1 LIADSR
7 RNIILIVVQVYKR
20 AEHSIKVFEGLERNQ
35 VSSFL
40 VSFDKASDSESQSA
54 QEEMIGYLDRKKSL
68 SVEKLFHRERLG
80 LANAV
85 VETVSKVLEVTD
97 RIIFL
102 EDDCVVRSGAI
113 PFFHEGLRAL
123 ENNRQVRTICG
134 YSYPLRNLHWGKN
147 QELMYAKRFSSWG
160 WGTWRDRWSDYT
172 RDLRYLVKCCH
183 EKEIAITSIGVD
195 IAKMLARDEYLAGGR
210 DIWSLSWTL
219 LHFLTDT
226 YAVFP
231 RETFIDN
238 IGFDGSGVH
247 CQVTPAFQNSVHR
260 SLFKRY
266 DWSSISHEPKNEE
279 LIRKFMAKNGEYIY

>member
-1 LIADSR
+1 M
-7 RNIILIVVQVYKR
+7 IVVQVFNR
-20 AEHSIKVFEGLERNQ
+20 AEHAIKVFEGLEKNE

-40 VSFDKASDSESQSA
+40 VSFDKATDSESQSA
-54 QEEMIGYLDRKKSL
+54 QEKMIGYLDRKKSFA
-68 SVEKLFHRERLG
+68 VEKLFHREPLG

-85 VETVSKVLEVTD
+85 VETVSKVLEITD

-113 PFFHEGLRAL
+113 PFFHDGLRAL
-123 ENNRQVRTICG
+123 ESNKRARTICG
-134 YSYPLRNLHWGKN
+134 YSYPLSNLSWENN

-160 WGTWRDRWSDYT
+160 WATWRDRWADYT
-172 RDLRYLVKCCH
+172 KDLRYLVKRCH
-183 EKEIAITSIGVD
+183 EREIILESIGVD
-195 IAKMLARDEYLAGGR
+195 ISKMLTREEFLAGGK
-210 DIWSLSWTL
+210 DLWSLSWTL

-247 CQVTPAFQNSVHR
+247 CRVTPAFQNSIHR
-260 SLFKRY
+260 SLFKSY
-266 DWSSISHEPKNEE
+266 DWNNISYDPRNEK
-279 LIRKFMAKNGEYIY
+279 LIWNFMANNGQYIY

>member
-1 LIADSR
+1 M
-7 RNIILIVVQVYKR
+7 IVVQVFKR
-20 AEHSIKVFEGLERNQ
+20 AEHAIKVFEGLGKNE

-40 VSFDKASDSESQSA
+40 VSFDKATDSESQSA
-54 QEEMIGYLDRKKSL
+54 QQEMIGYLDRKKSL
-68 SVEKLFHRERLG
+68 SVQKLFHREPLG

-85 VETVSKVLEVTD
+85 VETVSKVLKVTD

-102 EDDCVVRSGAI
+102 EDDCVLRSGAI
-113 PFFHEGLRAL
+113 PFFHDGLRAL
-123 ENNRQVRTICG
+123 ESNKSARTICG
-134 YSYPLRNLHWGKN
+134 YSYPLPNLFWENN

-160 WGTWRDRWSDYT
+160 WATWRDRWTDYT
-172 RDLRYLVKCCH
+172 KDLRYLVKCCH
-183 EKEIAITSIGVD
+183 DKEIRLESIGAD
-195 IAKMLARDEYLAGGR
+195 IAKMLTREEFLSGGR
-210 DIWSLSWTL
+210 DLWSLPWTL

-260 SLFKRY
+260 SLFKSY
-266 DWSSISHEPKNEE
+266 DWSNLSYDPRNEQ
-279 LIRKFMAKNGEYIY
+279 LIGDFMANNGQYIY